1 MNVISLEDAIKRTEE
16 CASVEFKSSFDPD
29 KPGEWLEITKD
40 IVALSNSGGG
50 TIFVGL
56 NDDGSPSGADVSSL
70 LSVDPADVTNRLFK
84 YTSCQFH
91 AFELC
96 VVLKGDHQIFA
107 IRVEGTKVPMVFTRV
122 GTYEPEPGKQKN
134 AFSVGTVYFRHGA
147 KSEPATSEDL
157 RNFLDREI
165 EAVRH
170 SWLDGIAKV
179 TSAPIGS
186 RIAILPPESHPA
198 GPSGSLPLRLTNDE
212 SAQPYYAVP
221 IDRTHPFRQKE
232 VIVEVNK
239 RLEVRSINSH
249 DILCIRR
256 VYNVQKDISLCY
268 TQNFASP
275 RYSQAFVDWIVRQYE
290 ADAEFFEKAKVK
302 YDDMKLKLAAE
313 KQASVDR

>member
-1 MNVISLEDAIKRTEE
+1 MNIISLEDAIERTEE

-29 KPGEWLEITKD
+29 KSGEWLEITKD

-50 TIFVGL
+50 IILIGL
-56 NDDGSPSGADVSSL
+56 NDDGSPSGADVSAL
-70 LSVDPADVTNRLFK
+70 LSIDPADVTNRLFK

-96 VVLKGDHQIFA
+96 VTSKGGHQIFA
-107 IRVEGTKVPMVFTRV
+107 ICVDGTKVPMVFTRV
-122 GTYEPEPGKQKN
+122 GTYEPEPGRQKN

-165 EAVRH
+165 ESIRH
-170 SWLDGIAKV
+170 SWLDGIARI

-186 RIAILPPESHPA
+186 RIAILPPEDHPT

-221 IDRTHPFRQKE
+221 IDSTHPFRQKE

-239 RLEVRSINSH
+239 RLKLRSINSH

-268 TQNFASP
+268 TQSYASP
-275 RYSQAFVDWIVRQYE
+275 RYSQAFVDWIIRQYE
-290 ADAEFFEKAKVK
+290 ADAGFFEKTKAE
-302 YDDMKLKLAAE
+302 YDDMKSKLVAE
-313 KQASVDR
+313 KQASV